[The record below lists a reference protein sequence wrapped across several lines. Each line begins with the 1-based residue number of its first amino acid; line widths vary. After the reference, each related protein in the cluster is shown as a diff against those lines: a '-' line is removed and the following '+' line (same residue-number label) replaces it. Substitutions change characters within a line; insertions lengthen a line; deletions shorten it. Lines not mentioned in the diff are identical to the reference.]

1 MASVTQTIPNF
12 IGGVSEQPDQLKFP
26 GQVEEAVNVIPDITR
41 GLYKRP
47 GAKRINSQPLPNVA
61 TGGSWFHYHRDED
74 EGSYVGQVAP
84 DGELRVWK
92 ADGDNAG
99 AEQTVL
105 YGPDAKW
112 DSTVNYTSGQR
123 VEANDKVYEAQA
135 SISSGGSEPSHSSG
149 TTNNWLFV
157 EATSVDKTTV
167 QNYLATGN
175 SENIQFLN
183 INDTTFVSSRD
194 PDNANTKVGQTGTT
208 QDNPD
213 PHFAF
218 IEITRTENGRQYG
231 LNIYSN
237 NTPGVTINRAT
248 RVRITSDTLDESG
261 GTGQCRGIGIQTFV
275 VNAASSYTGTTT
287 VEVRDSSN
295 NLVTSGKNN
304 MVIKLDIRGQQGSI
318 GGEGNSPDDFACAYA
333 RSIFLLHGG
342 EGWVT
347 GDKFT
352 VTMDQAK
359 GRTVTGTSSSGT
371 SGNSGKGESPATY
384 TIEVTDH
391 EAITV
396 KADIKA
402 VRPACTPFDA
412 DTAVSADQVL
422 AGIVS
427 ELAGTN
433 ISATII
439 GNGIYM
445 SSSSVNFNVEIVEDD
460 LMRSMGTSVNDVT
473 LLPKQCK
480 HGYIVKIANARI
492 SEEDDYYLR
501 FEGLNDRD
509 GTGSWTECA
518 KPGIA
523 KSLTNMPLVIQRT
536 ALANKGT
543 VNEIATFT
551 IKQFE
556 YADREVGDD
565 TTNAFPSFKGKRIN
579 KVLFFRNRLAIL
591 AGENVVLSRAGT
603 LGKPDFFA
611 ETALTTSANDPV
623 DIACSSTFP
632 SELFDGI
639 DINTGLV
646 VFSTNQQFLLSSD
659 DTVFNPDTAK
669 LRSLSTY
676 NYNKKV
682 PPISLGTTVAYLDNS
697 GKFTRFN
704 EMANIARETEP
715 NVVEQSRVVP
725 TLIPKEVDLLTISR
739 ENNIILIGKTG
750 STEVIGFR
758 FVNVGDQRKQ
768 SAWFKWKFNNSLI
781 YHFVIN
787 DEYYYIDKDHFLQ
800 SVRLVQTESDPA
812 IIQDNVDFLL
822 HLDNHTTLDNGS
834 FNATT
839 NITTFTGVSW
849 LPLVTTDNTSSQYTL
864 AIVDSNTNST
874 RVGRYAKPTIN
885 GTTLTVPG
893 KWTDIYHIGYIYEYK
908 VKFPTLFLTRTAGN
922 STNSDVNSSLVI
934 HRIKL
939 HFGKIGLYETTLE
952 RVGKNNYTEVYE
964 STELDEYDASD
975 APYLQEFVK
984 TIPVY
989 EKNENVDIILK
1000 STHPAP
1006 ATLRAMSWEGDYS
1019 PRNYRRV

>member
-1 MASVTQTIPNF
+1 MAAITQTIPNF
-12 IGGVSEQPDQLKFP
+12 IGGISEQPDQLKFP
-26 GQVEEAVNVIPDITR
+26 GQVEDVVNAIPDITR

-47 GAKRINSQPLPNVA
+47 GAKRINSQPLPSVA

-84 DGELRVWK
+84 DGTLRVWK

-99 AEQTVL
+99 AAQTIV
-105 YGPDAKW
+105 YG
-112 DSTVNYTSGQR
+112 T
-123 VEANDKVYEAQA
+123 
-135 SISSGGSEPSHSSG
+135 GGE
-149 TTNNWLFV
+149 T
-157 EATSVDKTTV
+157 AIKA
-167 QNYLATGN
+167 YLATGN
-175 SENIQFLN
+175 SENIQFLT

-194 PDNANTKVGQTGTT
+194 SSNSNTLVGTTGTT

-213 PHFAF
+213 AHFAF

-231 LNIYSN
+231 LNVYN
-237 NTPGVTINRAT
+237 NNSTTTINRAT
-248 RVRITSDTLDESG
+248 RIKITSDTLDESE

-275 VNAASSYTGTTT
+275 VDAASSYTGTTT

-304 MVIKLDIRGQQGSI
+304 MVFKLDIRGQQGSI
-318 GGEGNSPDDFACAYA
+318 GGEGNEPEDFACAYA

-352 VTMDQAK
+352 VTMDSAK
-359 GRTVTGTSSSGT
+359 GRTITGTAQ
-371 SGNSGKGESPATY
+371 GNSGRSNKGEASATY

-391 EAITV
+391 EAIAV
-396 KADIKA
+396 KANIRA

-412 DTAVSADQVL
+412 DTAVSADTVL
-422 AGIVS
+422 AGIVA
-427 ELAGTN
+427 ELNSTG
-433 ISATII
+433 ISASII

-445 SSSSVNFNVEIVEDD
+445 SSSSSFNVEIVEDD

-480 HGYIVKIANARI
+480 NGYIVKIANARI

-501 FEGLNDRD
+501 FEGLNDQD

-518 KPGIA
+518 KPGIP
-523 KSLTNMPLVIQRT
+523 KTLTNMPLVIQRT
-536 ALANKGT
+536 ALTNPGT

-551 IKQFE
+551 IKQFT
-556 YADREVGDD
+556 YADRAVGDEE
-565 TTNAFPSFKGKRIN
+565 TNPLPSFHNKRIN
-579 KVLFFRNRLAIL
+579 KVLFFRNRLAFL
-591 AGENVVLSRAGT
+591 AGENVILSQAGT
-603 LGKPDFFA
+603 LGEPDFFA
-611 ETALTTSANDPV
+611 QTALTVSANDPV

-646 VFSTNQQFLLSSD
+646 VFSSNQQFLLSSD

-669 LRSLSTY
+669 LRSLATN
-676 NYNKKV
+676 NYNIKI
-682 PPISLGTTVAYLDNS
+682 PPISLGTTIAYLDNS
-697 GKFTRFN
+697 GKFSRFN
-704 EMANIARETEP
+704 EMANIAREAEP

-725 TLIPKEVDLLTISR
+725 TLIPKQVDLLTVSR
-739 ENNIILIGKTG
+739 ENDMVLIGKTD
-750 STEVIGFR
+750 SDEVIGFR
-758 FVNVGDQRKQ
+758 YVNVGDKRQQ
-768 SAWFKWKFNNSLI
+768 SSWFKWKFNNPLL

-787 DEYYYIDKDHFLQ
+787 DEYYFIDTDNFLQ
-800 SVRLVQTESDPA
+800 SVRLVQQESDPF
-812 IIQDNVDFLL
+812 ILQDNVDFLL
-822 HLDNHTTLDNGS
+822 HLDNRTLLDGGS
-834 FNATT
+834 YDSVSNT
-839 NITTFTGVSW
+839 TTFSNVGW
-849 LPLVTTDNTSSQYTL
+849 LSLVTSPNYTL
-864 AIVDSNTNST
+864 AIVDSNSNSV

-893 KWTDIYHIGYIYEYK
+893 QWTDTYHIGYIYDYSI
-908 VKFPTLFLTRTAGN
+908 KFPTLFVTRTQGQGV
-922 STNSDVNSSLVI
+922 SSDVNSSLVI

-952 RVGKNNYTEVYE
+952 RTGKTDYTEVYE
-964 STELDEYDASD
+964 STELDEYKVSD
-975 APYLQEFVK
+975 APYLEEFIK

-989 EKNENVDIILK
+989 ERNKNVDITLK

-1006 ATLRAMSWEGDYS
+1006 ATLRAMSWEGDFS
-1019 PRNYRRV
+1019 PKFYRRV

>member
-1 MASVTQTIPNF
+1 MAAITQTIPNF
-12 IGGVSEQPDQLKFP
+12 IGGISEQPDQLKFP
-26 GQVEEAVNVIPDITR
+26 GQVEDVVNAIPDITR

-47 GAKRINSQPLPNVA
+47 GAKRINSQPLPSVA

-84 DGELRVWK
+84 DGTLRVWK

-99 AEQTVL
+99 AAQTIV
-105 YGPDAKW
+105 YG
-112 DSTVNYTSGQR
+112 T
-123 VEANDKVYEAQA
+123 
-135 SISSGGSEPSHSSG
+135 GGE
-149 TTNNWLFV
+149 T
-157 EATSVDKTTV
+157 AIKA
-167 QNYLATGN
+167 YLATGN
-175 SENIQFLN
+175 SENIQFLT

-194 PDNANTKVGQTGTT
+194 SSNSNTLVGTTGTT

-213 PHFAF
+213 AHFAF

-231 LNIYSN
+231 LNVYN
-237 NTPGVTINRAT
+237 NNSTTTINRAT
-248 RVRITSDTLDESG
+248 RIKITSDTLDESE

-275 VNAASSYTGTTT
+275 VDAASSYTGTTT

-304 MVIKLDIRGQQGSI
+304 MVFKLDIRGQQGSI
-318 GGEGNSPDDFACAYA
+318 GGEGNEPEDFACAYA

-352 VTMDQAK
+352 VTMDSAK
-359 GRTVTGTSSSGT
+359 GRTITGTAQ
-371 SGNSGKGESPATY
+371 GNSGRSNKGEASATY
-384 TIEVTDH
+384 TVEVTDH
-391 EAITV
+391 EAIAV
-396 KADIKA
+396 KANIKA

-412 DTAVSADQVL
+412 DTAVSADTVL
-422 AGIVS
+422 AGIVA
-427 ELAGTN
+427 ELNSTG
-433 ISATII
+433 ISASII

-445 SSSSVNFNVEIVEDD
+445 SSSSSFNVEIVEDD

-480 HGYIVKIANARI
+480 NGYIVKIANARI

-501 FEGLNDRD
+501 FEGLNDQD

-518 KPGIA
+518 KPGIP
-523 KSLTNMPLVIQRT
+523 KTLTNMPLVIQRT
-536 ALANKGT
+536 ALTNPGT

-551 IKQFE
+551 IKQFT
-556 YADREVGDD
+556 YADRAVGDEE
-565 TTNAFPSFKGKRIN
+565 TNPLPSFHNKRIN
-579 KVLFFRNRLAIL
+579 KVLFFRNRLAFL
-591 AGENVVLSRAGT
+591 AGENVILSQAGT
-603 LGKPDFFA
+603 LGEPDFFA
-611 ETALTTSANDPV
+611 QTALTVSANDPV

-646 VFSTNQQFLLSSD
+646 VFSSNQQFLLSSD

-669 LRSLSTY
+669 LRSLATN
-676 NYNKKV
+676 NYNIKI
-682 PPISLGTTVAYLDNS
+682 PPISLGTTIAYLDNS
-697 GKFTRFN
+697 GKFSRFN
-704 EMANIARETEP
+704 EMANIAREAEP

-725 TLIPKEVDLLTISR
+725 TLIPKQVDLLTVSR
-739 ENNIILIGKTG
+739 ENDMVLIGKTD
-750 STEVIGFR
+750 SDEVIGFR
-758 FVNVGDQRKQ
+758 YVNVGDKRQQ
-768 SAWFKWKFNNSLI
+768 SSWFKWKFNNPLL

-787 DEYYYIDKDHFLQ
+787 DEYYFIDTDNFLQ
-800 SVRLVQTESDPA
+800 SVRLVQQESDPF
-812 IIQDNVDFLL
+812 ILQDNVDFLL
-822 HLDNHTTLDNGS
+822 HLDNRTLLDGGS
-834 FNATT
+834 YDSVSNT
-839 NITTFTGVSW
+839 TTFSNVGW
-849 LPLVTTDNTSSQYTL
+849 LSLVTSPNYTL
-864 AIVDSNTNST
+864 AIVDSNSNSV

-893 KWTDIYHIGYIYEYK
+893 QWTDTYHIGYIYDYSI
-908 VKFPTLFLTRTAGN
+908 KFPTLFVTKTQGQGVSA
-922 STNSDVNSSLVI
+922 DVNSSLVI

-952 RVGKNNYTEVYE
+952 RTGKTDYTEVYE
-964 STELDEYDASD
+964 STELDEYKVSD
-975 APYLQEFVK
+975 APYLEEFIK

-989 EKNENVDIILK
+989 ERNKNVDITLK

-1006 ATLRAMSWEGDYS
+1006 ATLRAMSWEGDFS
-1019 PRNYRRV
+1019 PKFYRRV

>member
-1 MASVTQTIPNF
+1 MAAITQTIPNF
-12 IGGVSEQPDQLKFP
+12 IGGISEQPDQLKFP
-26 GQVEEAVNVIPDITR
+26 GQVEDVVNAIPDITR

-47 GAKRINSQPLPNVA
+47 GAKRVGTTPLANVQS
-61 TGGSWFHYHRDED
+61 GGSWFHYHRDED
-74 EGSYVGQVAP
+74 EGSYIGQVAA
-84 DGELRVWK
+84 DGQLRMWK

-99 AEQTVL
+99 AAQTIV
-105 YGPDAKW
+105 YG
-112 DSTVNYTSGQR
+112 TGGQT
-123 VEANDKVYEAQA
+123 A
-135 SISSGGSEPSHSSG
+135 I
-149 TTNNWLFV
+149 
-157 EATSVDKTTV
+157 
-167 QNYLATGN
+167 QNYLATN
-175 SENIQFLN
+175 DPENIQFLT

-194 PDNANTKVGQTGTT
+194 ATNANTLIGTTGTT
-208 QDNPD
+208 QDNPN

-231 LNIYSN
+231 LNIYNN
-237 NTPGVTINRAT
+237 NTTTTINRAT

-275 VNAASSYTGTTT
+275 INAASSYTGTTT

-295 NLVTSGKNN
+295 NLVTSGKEN

-318 GGEGNSPDDFACAYA
+318 GGEGNDPEDFACAYA

-359 GRTVTGTSSSGT
+359 GRTITGTSSSGT
-371 SGNSGKGESPATY
+371 GGNSGKGESPATY

-396 KADIKA
+396 KANIKA
-402 VRPACTPFDA
+402 VRPACTPFDS
-412 DTAVSADQVL
+412 DTAVSADTVL
-422 AGIVS
+422 AGIVA
-427 ELAGTN
+427 ELTSTG
-433 ISATII
+433 ISASII

-445 SSSSVNFNVEIVEDD
+445 SSNSSFNVEIVEDD

-509 GTGSWTECA
+509 GTGSWSECA
-518 KPGIA
+518 KPGIP
-523 KSLTNMPLVIQRT
+523 KTLTNMPLVIQRT
-536 ALANKGT
+536 GLSNQGT
-543 VNEIATFT
+543 SSEIATFT
-551 IKQFE
+551 IKQFT
-556 YADREVGDD
+556 YADRAVGDEE
-565 TTNAFPSFKGKRIN
+565 TNPLPSFHDKRIN
-579 KVLFFRNRLAIL
+579 KVLFFRNRLAFL
-591 AGENVVLSRAGT
+591 AGENVVLSQAGT
-603 LGKPDFFA
+603 LGEPDFFA
-611 ETALTTSANDPV
+611 QTALTVSANDPV

-646 VFSTNQQFLLSSD
+646 VFSSNQQFLLSSD

-669 LRSLSTY
+669 LRSLATN
-676 NYNKKV
+676 NYNITI
-682 PPISLGTTVAYLDNS
+682 PPISLGTTIAYLDNS
-697 GKFTRFN
+697 GKFSRFN
-704 EMANIARETEP
+704 EMANVAREAEP

-725 TLIPKEVDLLTISR
+725 TLIPKQVDLLTVSR
-739 ENNIILIGKTG
+739 ENDMVLIGKTN
-750 STEVIGFR
+750 SDEVIGFR
-758 FVNVGDQRKQ
+758 YVNVGDKRQQ
-768 SAWFKWKFNNSLI
+768 SSWFKWKFNNPLL

-787 DEYYYIDKDHFLQ
+787 DEYYFLDTDNFLQ
-800 SVRLVQTESDPA
+800 SVRLVQQESDPF
-812 IIQDNVDFLL
+812 ILQDNVDFLL
-822 HLDNHTTLDNGS
+822 HLDNHTTLSGGS
-834 FNATT
+834 FNSTT

-849 LPLVTTDNTSSQYTL
+849 LSSVTTPNYTL
-864 AIVDSNTNST
+864 AIVDSNTNSV

-893 KWTDIYHIGYIYEYK
+893 KWTDTYHIGYIYDYS
-908 VKFPTLFLTRTAGN
+908 VKFPTLFVTRTQGQGVSA
-922 STNSDVNSSLVI
+922 DVNSSLVI

-952 RVGKNNYTEVYE
+952 RVGKNDYTEVYE

-975 APYLQEFVK
+975 APYLEEFIK
-984 TIPVY
+984 TVPVY
-989 EKNENVDIILK
+989 EKNKNVDITLK

-1019 PRNYRRV
+1019 PKFYRRV

>member
-1 MASVTQTIPNF
+1 MAAITQTIPNF
-12 IGGVSEQPDQLKFP
+12 IGGISEQPDQLKFP
-26 GQVEEAVNVIPDITR
+26 GQVEDVVNAIPDITR

-47 GAKRINSQPLPNVA
+47 GAKRINSQPLPSVA

-84 DGELRVWK
+84 DGTLRVWK

-99 AEQTVL
+99 AAQTIV
-105 YGPDAKW
+105 YG
-112 DSTVNYTSGQR
+112 T
-123 VEANDKVYEAQA
+123 
-135 SISSGGSEPSHSSG
+135 GGE
-149 TTNNWLFV
+149 T
-157 EATSVDKTTV
+157 AIKA
-167 QNYLATGN
+167 YLATGN
-175 SENIQFLN
+175 SENIQFLT

-194 PDNANTKVGQTGTT
+194 SSNSNTLVGTTGTT

-213 PHFAF
+213 AHFAF

-231 LNIYSN
+231 LNVYN
-237 NTPGVTINRAT
+237 NNSTTTINRAT
-248 RVRITSDTLDESG
+248 RIKITSDTLDESE

-275 VNAASSYTGTTT
+275 VDAASSYTGTTT

-304 MVIKLDIRGQQGSI
+304 MVFKLDIRGQQGSI
-318 GGEGNSPDDFACAYA
+318 GGEGNEPEDFACAYA

-352 VTMDQAK
+352 VTMDSAK
-359 GRTVTGTSSSGT
+359 GRTITGTAQ
-371 SGNSGKGESPATY
+371 GNSGRSNKGEASATY

-391 EAITV
+391 EAIAV
-396 KADIKA
+396 KANIRA

-412 DTAVSADQVL
+412 DTAVSADTVL
-422 AGIVS
+422 AGIVA
-427 ELAGTN
+427 ELNSTG
-433 ISATII
+433 ISASII

-445 SSSSVNFNVEIVEDD
+445 SSSSSFNVEIVEDD

-480 HGYIVKIANARI
+480 NGYIVKIANARI

-501 FEGLNDRD
+501 FEGLNDQD

-518 KPGIA
+518 KPGIP
-523 KSLTNMPLVIQRT
+523 KTLTNMPLVIQRT
-536 ALANKGT
+536 ALTNPGT

-551 IKQFE
+551 IKQFT
-556 YADREVGDD
+556 YADRAVGDEE
-565 TTNAFPSFKGKRIN
+565 TNPLPSFHNKRIN
-579 KVLFFRNRLAIL
+579 KVLFFRNRLAFL
-591 AGENVVLSRAGT
+591 AGENVILSQAGT
-603 LGKPDFFA
+603 LGEPDFFA
-611 ETALTTSANDPV
+611 QTALTVSANDPV

-646 VFSTNQQFLLSSD
+646 VFSSNQQFLLSSD

-669 LRSLSTY
+669 LRSLATN
-676 NYNKKV
+676 NYNIKI
-682 PPISLGTTVAYLDNS
+682 PPISLGTTIAYLDNS
-697 GKFTRFN
+697 GKFSRFN
-704 EMANIARETEP
+704 EMANIAREAEP

-725 TLIPKEVDLLTISR
+725 TLIPKQVDLLTVSR
-739 ENNIILIGKTG
+739 ENDMVLIGKTD
-750 STEVIGFR
+750 SDEVIGFR
-758 FVNVGDQRKQ
+758 YVNVGDKRQQ
-768 SAWFKWKFNNSLI
+768 SSWFKWKFNNPLL

-787 DEYYYIDKDHFLQ
+787 DEYYFIDTDNFLQ
-800 SVRLVQTESDPA
+800 SVRLVQQESDPF
-812 IIQDNVDFLL
+812 ILQDNVDFLL
-822 HLDNHTTLDNGS
+822 HLDNRTLLDGGS
-834 FNATT
+834 YDSVSNT
-839 NITTFTGVSW
+839 TTFSNVGW
-849 LPLVTTDNTSSQYTL
+849 LSLVTSPNYTL
-864 AIVDSNTNST
+864 AIVDSNSNSV

-893 KWTDIYHIGYIYEYK
+893 QWTDTYHIGYIYDYSI
-908 VKFPTLFLTRTAGN
+908 KFPTLFVTKTQGQGVSA
-922 STNSDVNSSLVI
+922 DVNSSLVI

-952 RVGKNNYTEVYE
+952 RTGKTDYTEVYE
-964 STELDEYDASD
+964 STELDEYKVSD
-975 APYLQEFVK
+975 APYLEEFIK

-989 EKNENVDIILK
+989 ERNKNVDITLK

-1006 ATLRAMSWEGDYS
+1006 ATLRAMSWEGDFS
-1019 PRNYRRV
+1019 PKFYRRV

>member
-1 MASVTQTIPNF
+1 MAAITQTIPNF
-12 IGGVSEQPDQLKFP
+12 IGGISEQPDQLKFP
-26 GQVEEAVNVIPDITR
+26 GQVEDVVNAIPDITR

-47 GAKRINSQPLPNVA
+47 GAKRINSQPLPSVA

-84 DGELRVWK
+84 DGTLRVWK

-99 AEQTVL
+99 AAQTIV
-105 YGPDAKW
+105 YG
-112 DSTVNYTSGQR
+112 T
-123 VEANDKVYEAQA
+123 
-135 SISSGGSEPSHSSG
+135 GGE
-149 TTNNWLFV
+149 T
-157 EATSVDKTTV
+157 AIKA
-167 QNYLATGN
+167 YLATGN
-175 SENIQFLN
+175 SENIQFLT

-194 PDNANTKVGQTGTT
+194 SSNSNTLVGTTGTT

-213 PHFAF
+213 AHFAF

-231 LNIYSN
+231 LNVYN
-237 NTPGVTINRAT
+237 NNSTTTINRAT
-248 RVRITSDTLDESG
+248 RIKITSDTLDESE

-275 VNAASSYTGTTT
+275 VDAASSYTGTTT

-295 NLVTSGKNN
+295 NLVTSGKSN
-304 MVIKLDIRGQQGSI
+304 MVFKLDIRGQQGSI
-318 GGEGNSPDDFACAYA
+318 GGEGNEPEDFACAYA

-352 VTMDQAK
+352 VTMDSAK
-359 GRTVTGTSSSGT
+359 GRTITGSAQ
-371 SGNSGKGESPATY
+371 GNSGRSNKGESPATY

-391 EAITV
+391 EAIAV
-396 KADIKA
+396 KANIRA

-412 DTAVSADQVL
+412 DTAVSADTVL
-422 AGIVS
+422 AGIVA
-427 ELAGTN
+427 ELNSTG
-433 ISATII
+433 ISASII

-445 SSSSVNFNVEIVEDD
+445 SSSSSFNVEIVEDD

-501 FEGLNDRD
+501 FEGLNDQD

-518 KPGIA
+518 KPGIP
-523 KSLTNMPLVIQRT
+523 KTLTNMPLVIQRT
-536 ALANKGT
+536 ALTNPGT
-543 VNEIATFT
+543 VNEVATFT
-551 IKQFE
+551 IKQFT
-556 YADREVGDD
+556 YADRAVGDEE
-565 TTNAFPSFKGKRIN
+565 TNPLPSFHNKRVN

-591 AGENVVLSRAGT
+591 AGENVILSQAGT
-603 LGKPDFFA
+603 LGEPDFFA
-611 ETALTTSANDPV
+611 QTALTVSANDPV

-646 VFSTNQQFLLSSD
+646 VFSSNQQFLLSSD

-669 LRSLSTY
+669 LRSLATN
-676 NYNKKV
+676 NYNIKI
-682 PPISLGTTVAYLDNS
+682 PPISLGTTIAYLDNS
-697 GKFTRFN
+697 GKFSRFN
-704 EMANIARETEP
+704 EMANIAREAEP

-725 TLIPKEVDLLTISR
+725 TLIPKQVDLLTVSR
-739 ENNIILIGKTG
+739 ENDMVLIGKTN
-750 STEVIGFR
+750 SDEVIGFR
-758 FVNVGDQRKQ
+758 YVNVGDKRQQ
-768 SAWFKWKFNNSLI
+768 SSWFKWKFNNPLL

-787 DEYYYIDKDHFLQ
+787 DEYYFIDTDNFLQ
-800 SVRLVQTESDPA
+800 SVRLVQQESDPF
-812 IIQDNVDFLL
+812 ILQDNVDFLL
-822 HLDNHTTLDNGS
+822 HLDNRTLLDGGS
-834 FNATT
+834 YDSASNT
-839 NITTFTGVSW
+839 TTFSNVGW
-849 LPLVTTDNTSSQYTL
+849 LSLVTSPNYTL
-864 AIVDSNTNST
+864 AIVDSNSNST

-893 KWTDIYHIGYIYEYK
+893 KWTDTYHIGYIYDYS
-908 VKFPTLFLTRTAGN
+908 VKFPTLFVTRTQGQGVSA
-922 STNSDVNSSLVI
+922 DVNSSLVI

-952 RVGKNNYTEVYE
+952 RIGKTDYTEVYE
-964 STELDEYDASD
+964 STELDEYQVSD
-975 APYLQEFVK
+975 APYLEEFIK

-989 EKNENVDIILK
+989 ERNKNVDITLK

-1006 ATLRAMSWEGDYS
+1006 ATLRAMSWEGDFS
-1019 PRNYRRV
+1019 PKFYRRV

>member
-47 GAKRINSQPLPNVA
+47 GAKRINSQPLPSVA

-74 EGSYVGQVAP
+74 EGSYVGQIAA

-99 AEQTVL
+99 AAQTIV
-105 YGPDAKW
+105 YG
-112 DSTVNYTSGQR
+112 TGG
-123 VEANDKVYEAQA
+123 EAAIKA
-135 SISSGGSEPSHSSG
+135 
-149 TTNNWLFV
+149 
-157 EATSVDKTTV
+157 
-167 QNYLATGN
+167 YLATGN

-194 PDNANTKVGQTGTT
+194 PDNANTLVGQTGTT

-287 VEVRDSSN
+287 VEVRDSNN

-318 GGEGNSPDDFACAYA
+318 GGDGNSPDDFACAYA

-371 SGNSGKGESPATY
+371 GGNSGKGESPATY

-509 GTGSWTECA
+509 GTGSWSECA

-893 KWTDIYHIGYIYEYK
+893 EWTDTYHIGYIYEYK
-908 VKFPTLFLTRTAGN
+908 VKFPTLFLTRTAGQ

-964 STELDEYDASD
+964 STELDEYEASD